1 MDIGII
7 GLANSGKTTI
17 FNALTRGSAEVAT
30 YASGHQKSNIG
41 VTKVP
46 DDRLNTLEEIFNPP
60 KKVHAEV
67 TYVDIPAAPEAR

>member
-46 DDRLNTLEEIFNPP
+46 DLNLVVNWHEAFGVSEE
-60 KKVHAEV
+60 
-67 TYVDIPAAPEAR
+67 R